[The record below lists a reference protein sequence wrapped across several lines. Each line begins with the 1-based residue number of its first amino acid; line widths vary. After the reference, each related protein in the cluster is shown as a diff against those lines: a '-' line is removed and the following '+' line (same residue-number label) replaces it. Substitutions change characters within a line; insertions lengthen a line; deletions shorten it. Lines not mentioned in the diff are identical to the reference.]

1 MLSGNEYI
9 LISKNCLKINNRH
22 CWQTWTKDHY
32 EKEDDEDH
40 RGKNAFQHA
49 LFFFFFFFKD
59 NRMQTHDKQLLSIN
73 GRYISQNTEWEW
85 KKMSFDYMIMAI
97 SGLELT
103 PYSFAHFN
111 KLSKQFLCPNI
122 ELHKRCTIFIVSTWR
137 GVFNFSQNHVS

>member
-1 MLSGNEYI
+1 MNTYLSP
-9 LISKNCLKINNRH
+9 KTALKSTTGTAGKPEQKTTMKRRTMRTTEEKMPFNMH
-22 CWQTWTKDHY
+22 CS
-32 EKEDDEDH
+32 
-40 RGKNAFQHA
+40 FS
-49 LFFFFFFFKD
+49 FFFKD
-59 NRMQTHDKQLLSIN
+59 NRTQTHDKQLLSIN
-73 GRYISQNTEWEW
+73 GRYISQSTEWEW

-122 ELHKRCTIFIVSTWR
+122 ELHKRRTIFIVSTWR